1 VRSWV
6 CDGARARNG
15 KWEGLNP
22 SPPVTVSPSGSA
34 GAHSVSVMEA
44 WGKPPGVAPMA
55 QMSKPVP
62 VAVVSEDRF
71 HWAEAGGS
79 VNRYGPRPGPHR

>member
-1 VRSWV
+1 MPFQPNTLGANPHGGCGVRSWV

-44 WGKPPGVAPMA
+44 
-55 QMSKPVP
+55 
-62 VAVVSEDRF
+62 
-71 HWAEAGGS
+71 
-79 VNRYGPRPGPHR
+79 